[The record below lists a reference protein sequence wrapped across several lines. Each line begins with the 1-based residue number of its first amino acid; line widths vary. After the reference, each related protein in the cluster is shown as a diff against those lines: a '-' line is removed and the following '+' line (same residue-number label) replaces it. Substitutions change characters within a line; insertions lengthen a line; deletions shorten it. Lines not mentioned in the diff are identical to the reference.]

1 MTQID
6 GKKRFIL
13 QQLRNSEEIFV
24 LFSRGTRLPYVH
36 CDEESYNDQ
45 IYIFRKEEDA
55 RSAAAQYQEEKIPV
69 QIMKV
74 EKDKFLN
81 FYSSLY
87 FQGINA
93 MIIDKGEK
101 QIEILLEEL
110 VTPPDYSKI
119 PEGQIRVDNP
129 QFQLTAMYLMQ
140 LLRKEPGVKPT
151 REMQELEEELLANMR
166 RGTYIV
172 PLQEDKKVP
181 LMKLK
186 EDIFVQPVFTDIHE
200 FNKFGG
206 AQKFRGAVIPYEK
219 LSEAVAEQAK
229 GIVINP
235 LSVHVVIMKEQLK

>member
-6 GKKRFIL
+6 SKKRFIL
-13 QQLRNSEEIFV
+13 QQLRNLEEIFV
-24 LFSRGTRLPYVH
+24 LFSRCTRLPYVH

-45 IYIFRKEEDA
+45 IYVFRKEEDA
-55 RSAAAQYQEEKIPV
+55 RNAAVKCQEKKIPV

-74 EKDKFLN
+74 EKGNFLN

-87 FQGINA
+87 FQGINS
-93 MIIDKGEK
+93 MVIDEGEN

-140 LLRKEPGVKPT
+140 ALRKEPNVKPT
-151 REMQELEEELLANMR
+151 RELQELEEELTVNMR

-172 PLQEDKKVP
+172 PVQEDKKVP

-186 EDIFVQPVFTDIHE
+186 EDVMVQPVFTDIHE

-206 AQKFRGAVIPYEK
+206 AKKFRGAVIPYDK
-219 LSEAVAEQAK
+219 LPEAVVEQAK

>member
-13 QQLRNSEEIFV
+13 QQLRNTEEIFA
-24 LFSRGTRLPYVH
+24 LFSRATRLPYVH

-55 RSAAAQYQEEKIPV
+55 RKTAGQYQEKKIPV

-74 EKDKFLN
+74 QKDKFLE

-93 MIIDKGEK
+93 MVIDQGEN
-101 QIEILLEEL
+101 QIEVLLEEL
-110 VTPPDYSKI
+110 VTPPDYSKM
-119 PEGQIRVDNP
+119 PKGQIRVDNP

-140 LLRKEPGVKPT
+140 LLRREPGVQPT
-151 REMQELEEELLANMR
+151 REMQELEEELLVNMR

-172 PLQEDKKVP
+172 PLQDDKKVP
-181 LMKLK
+181 LMKIK
-186 EDIFVQPVFTDIHE
+186 EDVLVQPVFTDIHE

-206 AQKFRGAVIPYEK
+206 AKKFRGAVVPYEK
-219 LSEAVAEQAK
+219 LSEAVAEQAR

-235 LSVHVVIMKEQLK
+235 LSVHVVIMKEQL

>member
-1 MTQID
+1 MTQIN

-24 LFSRGTRLPYVH
+24 LFSRATRLPYVH

-45 IYIFRKEEDA
+45 VYIFRKEEDA
-55 RSAAAQYQEEKIPV
+55 RKAVGRYQEEKIPV

-93 MIIDKGEK
+93 MIIDQGEN

-140 LLRKEPGVKPT
+140 LLRREPGVRPT
-151 REMQELEEELLANMR
+151 KEMQELEEELIANMR

-186 EDIFVQPVFTDIHE
+186 EDVLVQPVFTDIHE

-206 AQKFRGAVIPYEK
+206 SAKFRGAVVPYEK
-219 LSEAVAEQAK
+219 IPEAVAEQAK

>member
-13 QQLRNSEEIFV
+13 QQLRNLDEIFV
-24 LFSRGTRLPYVH
+24 MFSRTTRLPYVH

-45 IYIFRKEEDA
+45 IYLYRKEEDA
-55 RSAAAQYQEEKIPV
+55 RKAAEQFHQDKVPV

-74 EKDKFLN
+74 EKDKFLS

-93 MIIDKGEK
+93 MVVDPGEDE
-101 QIEILLEEL
+101 IEIQLDEL
-110 VTPPDYSKI
+110 VTPPDYSKM
-119 PEGQIRVDNP
+119 PKGQIRVDNP

-140 LLRKEPGVKPT
+140 ILRREPGVKPT
-151 REMQELEEELLANMR
+151 KEMQEMEEELLANMR
-166 RGTYIV
+166 RGVYIV
-172 PLQEDKKVP
+172 PVQEDKKVP

-186 EDIFVQPVFTDIHE
+186 EDVFVQPVFTDIQE

-206 AQKFRGAVIPYEK
+206 TEKFRGAVIPYDK
-219 LSEAVAEQAK
+219 LTEAVAEQAR

-235 LSVHVVIMKEQLK
+235 MSVHVVIMKEQL

>member
-24 LFSRGTRLPYVH
+24 LFSRCTRLPYVY
-36 CDEESYNDQ
+36 CDEDTYNDQ

-55 RSAAAQYQEEKIPV
+55 RNAVMKYQEEKIPV

-74 EKDKFLN
+74 EKDHFLN

-93 MIIDKGEK
+93 MIIDKGEH
-101 QIEILLEEL
+101 QVEILLEEL

-119 PEGQIRVDNP
+119 PEGQTRVDNP

-140 LLRKEPGVKPT
+140 TLRREPNMKPT
-151 REMQELEEELLANMR
+151 KEMKELEEELTVNMR

-172 PLQEDKKVP
+172 PVQEDKKVP

-186 EDIFVQPVFTDIHE
+186 DDVMVQPVFTDIHE

-206 AQKFRGAVIPYEK
+206 AKKFRGAVVPYEK
-219 LSEAVAEQAK
+219 LSEAVVEQAK

-235 LSVHVVIMKEQLK
+235 FSVHVIIMKEQLK